1 MCILTDELNHFP
13 TRASTRKKQM
23 YSDKTLELL
32 ISNYHNILRLILLRN
47 AFMIIDWLNKYLISV
62 SIF

>member
-1 MCILTDELNHFP
+1 MCVLTDELNHYP

-47 AFMIIDWLNKYLISV
+47 AFMIID
-62 SIF
+62 